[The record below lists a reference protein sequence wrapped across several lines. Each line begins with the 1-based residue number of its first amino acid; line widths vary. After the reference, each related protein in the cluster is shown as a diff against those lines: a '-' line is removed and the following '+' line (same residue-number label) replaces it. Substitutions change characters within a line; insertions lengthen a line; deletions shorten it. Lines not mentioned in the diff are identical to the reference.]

1 MSSLKNHTPNFW
13 GVVFLV
19 ILFHVCAALC
29 VWVSM
34 IFIPITA
41 LVFILMTAY
50 GIVVFS
56 NAGWFD

>member
-1 MSSLKNHTPNFW
+1 M
-13 GVVFLV
+13 V